1 MKIECILLDAG
12 NKCNLC
18 NLRSS
23 CFKVWKYAA
32 FNLFQ
37 DYRKALEHI
46 TELKDENKTLR
57 IRVEALTN
65 FTRVKLLQENID
77 NEKQFKI

>member
-12 NKCNLC
+12 NKCNIC
-18 NLRSS
+18 NLRSR
-23 CFKVWKYAA
+23 CFKIWKYAA
-32 FNLFQ
+32 FNLSQ

-57 IRVEALTN
+57 IRVEELADLATI
-65 FTRVKLLQENID
+65 RILEDLG